1 MKYLFC
7 LILTFLVIAV
17 YGQMPKEVAGKAINP
32 SIPVVPDTVFRVVH
46 LEQSAKLKNQNLAV
60 FVNDQFAGNIPVAG
74 IPPEQIESITVE
86 HKKIQVKGIDYEHQL
101 YVETKSTYKPNLI
114 SLSDLKTKYTDL
126 GNKPTVFSIDGEI
139 CTSDYSEY
147 FIDESN
153 LLRIIIDHI
162 SDKKEKTNLVLI
174 KILSKNPE
182 NIKKVKDIRIR
193 GDKLRFH

>member
-7 LILTFLVIAV
+7 LGLTFLVTAV
-17 YGQMPKEVAGKAINP
+17 YGQMPKEVAGNAINP
-32 SIPVVPDTVFRVVH
+32 SIAVVPDTVFRVIH
-46 LEQSAKLKNQNLAV
+46 LDQSAKLKNQNLAV

-74 IPPEQIESITVE
+74 IPPQQIESLTVE

-101 YVETKSTYKPNLI
+101 YIKTKSTYKPNLI
-114 SLSDLKTKYTDL
+114 SLSDLKAKYTDL
-126 GNKPTVFSIDGEI
+126 SDKSAIFSIDGEV

-182 NIKKVKDIRIR
+182 NIKKVNEIRIR
-193 GDKLRFH
+193 GEEARSR

>member
-126 GNKPTVFSIDGEI
+126 A
-139 CTSDYSEY
+139 
-147 FIDESN
+147 
-153 LLRIIIDHI
+153 I
-162 SDKKEKTNLVLI
+162 SQLFLV
-174 KILSKNPE
+174 
-182 NIKKVKDIRIR
+182 
-193 GDKLRFH
+193 